1 MEEVNMSKLG
11 DKIRKTMRVEAVP
24 IGFRAVRPAKTPQ
37 LLVAALLDDG
47 DPKKV
52 AEATEKGAGV
62 IILRG
67 AAGKLEAAVE
77 AAGEAACGIWP
88 EVVTPSAAADFV
100 VFAAESTRAA
110 ALLDDKT
117 GYVLALKD
125 GADDTFL
132 RVLESLTLD
141 AILVDSG
148 DSPLTVEKQ
157 VRLRRIAALT
167 RKPLMLP
174 VSVSVES
181 GELECLRDAGVSVL
195 LLDAGDKE
203 TLANIPS
210 LLKTVDDLPEPR
222 RRREMTLEAL
232 LPRAAEMAAVEDDD
246 DDDDESDG

>member
-1 MEEVNMSKLG
+1 MSKLG

-77 AAGEAACGIWP
+77 AAGEAACGVWP
-88 EVVTPSAAADFV
+88 EMVTPSAADFV
-100 VFAAESTRAA
+100 VFAAESTKAA

-157 VRLRRIAALT
+157 VLKDIA
-167 RKPLMLP
+167 
-174 VSVSVES
+174 E
-181 GELECLRDAGVSVL
+181 G
-195 LLDAGDKE
+195 
-203 TLANIPS
+203 NF
-210 LLKTVDDLPEPR
+210 
-222 RRREMTLEAL
+222 
-232 LPRAAEMAAVEDDD
+232 
-246 DDDDESDG
+246 